1 MMKKNYYFL
10 LMLICVIYNVS
21 AQSNRSSN
29 LPIIVINTNGLPIPD
44 EPKIE
49 ATMGIIYNGPG
60 VRNNLTDAFNE
71 YNGNIGIEVRGE
83 SSQMFPMKSYSIELR
98 DENKEDI
105 DASLFGL
112 PEESDWVLFAP
123 YSDKTLMR
131 NYLAYDLSN
140 KMGHW
145 AAHCRF
151 VEVLL
156 NDKYIGIY
164 VFMEK
169 IKRDKNRVD
178 IKKLEPQDSSAD
190 KVTGGYIYALDKDPD
205 AWVSKY
211 GAPNSIAKVRFK
223 YVYPKAE
230 DITQVQKDYI
240 RRYTDSFETALK
252 SVDFQDPE
260 TGFRQYADENSF
272 IDYFIVNELSR
283 NVDGYHISTYMYKDN
298 NSEDKR
304 IHMGPVWD
312 YDLGFRNANYCKG
325 SDTTGWAYRYNYDCP
340 PLLLPV
346 PFWWDKLWQDTTY
359 KANLLCRWKSLRQTI
374 LSTESLYATI
384 DSIAELT
391 AEARKRHFTKWPTLG
406 EYVWPNPNPIPE
418 TYKEEMQTLKFWIAA
433 RLAWIDRNLPQ
444 VGACAGIAPV
454 ALANASTL
462 KNLPKKA
469 FALSPNPGRSNFVLS
484 GGNSSEVIFMEVFS
498 AHGQTLLQSLADLA
512 HLNEQLNKLLP
523 QQSAGLYIIK
533 LKQGNNVE
541 NIKVIVD

>member
-1 MMKKNYYFL
+1 
-10 LMLICVIYNVS
+10 MLFFTVQFVS
-21 AQSNRSSN
+21 AQANRSSN
-29 LPIIVINTNGLPIPD
+29 LPIIIINTNGVPIPD

-98 DENKEDI
+98 DENQEDV

-169 IKRDKNRVD
+169 IKRDKNRVN

-190 KVTGGYIYALDKDPD
+190 KITGGYIYALDKDPD

-211 GAPNSIAKVRFK
+211 GAPNSFAKVRFK
-223 YVYPKAE
+223 YVYPKVE

-240 RRYTDSFETALK
+240 KRYTDSFETALK
-252 SVDFQDPE
+252 GNDFQDPQ

-298 NSEDKR
+298 NSVDKR

-340 PLLLPV
+340 PFLLPV
-346 PFWWDKLWQDTTY
+346 PFWWDKLWQDTAY

-384 DSIAELT
+384 DSIAALT
-391 AEARKRHFTKWPTLG
+391 SEARKRHFTKWPTLG
-406 EYVWPNPNPIPE
+406 KYVWPNPNPIPD
-418 TYKEEMQTLKFWIAA
+418 TYQEEMETLKFWIAA

-444 VGACAGIAPV
+444 VGACADNTPI
-454 ALANASTL
+454 TET
-462 KNLPKKA
+462 KNITKKSLSRSS
-469 FALSPNPGRSNFVLS
+469 FTLSPNPGRHHFILS
-484 GGNSSEVIFMEVFS
+484 GGNESEGIVLEVFS
-498 AHGQTLLQSLADLA
+498 IEGHSLLQCKGNLSFV
-512 HLNEQLNKLLP
+512 NEQLNKVLP
-523 QQSAGLYIIK
+523 SQSAGLYIIK
-533 LKQGNNVE
+533 LQQGKNME
-541 NIKVIVD
+541 TIKAVIE